1 MTTQA
6 QSNMQADLQNGMQA
20 LGLSLDAEQQNKL
33 LRYIELLAQWN
44 KVYNL
49 TAVRD
54 PAEMLT
60 HHVLDSLAV
69 IKPLRRHTKGQGIH
83 VLDVGSGGGLPGVV
97 MAICCPELQ
106 VSCVDAVAKKIAFI
120 QQVAGA
126 LKLGNLRAQHARIES
141 IHTPH
146 DLIVSRAF
154 ASLPDF
160 TNWSA
165 AALAVDGVW
174 LAMKGKQPLDEMAAL
189 PASVEVFHVE
199 PLQVPGLDAE
209 RCLIWMKKRV
219 EKTASSFF

>member
-6 QSNMQADLQNGMQA
+6 QSNMQAALQDGIQA
-20 LGLSLDAEQQNKL
+20 LGLALDAEQQNKL

-69 IKPLRRHTKGQGIH
+69 ISPLLRHTEGQGAH

-97 MAICCPELQ
+97 IAICCPELQ
-106 VSCVDAVAKKIAFI
+106 VTCVDAVAKKIAFI
-120 QQVAGA
+120 QQAASSLGLNN
-126 LKLGNLRAQHARIES
+126 LKAQHARIEK
-141 IHTPH
+141 IRAAHA
-146 DLIVSRAF
+146 IIISRAF

-160 TNWSA
+160 TAWSA
-165 AALAVDGVW
+165 SALAPDGVW

-189 PASVEVFHVE
+189 PASVKVFHVE

-209 RCLIWMKKRV
+209 RCLIWMKKSV
-219 EKTASSFF
+219 ERKM